1 MQPNT
6 ITLAVDIAN
15 SGSTTNEVYNRYEE
29 TQNRTTYI
37 GSGHTPDSRDSLTLY
52 RTQPTRTGNFKGV
65 AKSAV
70 KFTDDVEVSGVD
82 SSTTLAAP
90 MILEISFSIPVGTA
104 ATDVKHLRQRALAAL
119 DDDSVMD
126 ALNIQLMV

>member
-1 MQPNT
+1 
-6 ITLAVDIAN
+6 
-15 SGSTTNEVYNRYEE
+15 
-29 TQNRTTYI
+29 
-37 GSGHTPDSRDSLTLY
+37 
-52 RTQPTRTGNFKGV
+52 
-65 AKSAV
+65 V

>member
-1 MQPNT
+1 MQPST
-6 ITLAVDIAN
+6 ITLAVDTAN
-15 SGSTTNEVYNRYEE
+15 TGSTTNEVYSRYEE

-37 GSGHTPDSRDSLTLY
+37 GAGHTPDSRDTITLY

-65 AKSAV
+65 SKSSV
-70 KFTDDVEVSGVD
+70 KFTEDTEVSGVD

-90 MILEISFSIPVGTA
+90 MIMEISFSIPVGASTA
-104 ATDVKHLRQRALAAL
+104 DVVHLRQRAHAL
-119 DDDSVMD
+119 IDDDSIMN